1 MSNIDLEAL
10 SRSLTEL
17 SSMIADDDDTTSILS
32 KIDDVCDTL
41 TNLRQEL
48 MSNIDTENIRYPES
62 LGRYDRHIRK
72 ALDYIRERVRERTSG
87 AYVDVLILYL
97 LGFLPGRHP
106 AANDDYSTLF
116 SDNSQLINNRL
127 NKDLTAYGELSAQ
140 GRRDLEEGI
149 QAAYRRMLESL
160 GTLKTQR
167 EFEEARSA
175 YTSILAFV
183 VTLYNLDLPYDR
195 SDTPKLNLSSFLL
208 GFREDA

>member
-1 MSNIDLEAL
+1 
-10 SRSLTEL
+10 
-17 SSMIADDDDTTSILS
+17 
-32 KIDDVCDTL
+32 
-41 TNLRQEL
+41 
-48 MSNIDTENIRYPES
+48 MSNIDTGNVRYPES

-72 ALDYIRERVRERTSG
+72 ALDYVRKRVRERTSG
-87 AYVDVLILYL
+87 AYQDVLILYL

-106 AANDDYSTLF
+106 AGNDDYSTLF

-140 GRRDLEEGI
+140 GRRDLEASIE
-149 QAAYRRMLESL
+149 AAYRRMLESL

-183 VTLYNLDLPYDR
+183 VALYNLDLPYDR

-208 GFREDA
+208 GFKEDA